1 MPDPKAGPAAAE
13 PAGEEPSLDP
23 RRRRA
28 RFRAWHRGTREM
40 DLVMGRYADR
50 EIARMSEAEL
60 ASFEELLD
68 LAEADVYAWV
78 SGTAEPPANIDPDLI
93 RRLAVFPGL
102 QGS

>member
-1 MPDPKAGPAAAE
+1 MPETNAGPAAAQ
-13 PAGEEPSLDP
+13 PAGEEPTLDP

-50 EIARMSEAEL
+50 ELATMSESEL

-68 LAEADVYAWV
+68 LAEADVYSWV
-78 SGTAEPPANIDPDLI
+78 SGAVEPPANIDHDLI
-93 RRLAVFPGL
+93 RRLGIFPGL
-102 QGS
+102 